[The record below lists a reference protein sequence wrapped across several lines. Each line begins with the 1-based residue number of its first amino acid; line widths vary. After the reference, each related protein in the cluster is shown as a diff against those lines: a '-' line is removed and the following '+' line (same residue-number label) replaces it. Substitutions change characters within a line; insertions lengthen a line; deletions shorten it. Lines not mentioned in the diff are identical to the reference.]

1 MFITL
6 LTFLCITT
14 ASIKEANS
22 LSLEYSHLASSE
34 NGEYPRPE
42 EVTSLFLSWLKRHR
56 RPYDS
61 DVSSHSFEKLH
72 RFAIFADN
80 FRHVFEHNK
89 RAEEHGYWLD
99 INGFADLTHDE
110 FKATYLWKPAHRVSA
125 SQLHRA
131 GRRKD

>member
-1 MFITL
+1 MAIFITL
-6 LTFLCITT
+6 FAVLCIVT
-14 ASIKEANS
+14 IKEANS
-22 LSLEYSHLASSE
+22 LSLQYSHLASSE

-42 EVTSLFLSWLKRHR
+42 EVTSLFLSWLKRHH

-99 INGFADLTHDE
+99 INSFADLTHDE
-110 FKATYLWKPAHRVSA
+110 FKSTYLWKPAHRVSA
-125 SQLHRA
+125 SRLDRT
-131 GRRKD
+131 GRSKD